1 MLSTAFVDGVFDG
14 ELSLKMDEEILSL
27 EGEVESVRGELKAMG
42 ATFTMSEASLSFLGR
57 DYYNPIMD
65 IEATRTIDSYDVVT
79 SLTGT
84 VATPQIAFSST
95 SSTPLSQTDL
105 ISLILFGRVSSDLGD
120 NNPLLSSVMTSLSGS
135 MTQLLGA
142 SLVDRFSWDPA
153 SQQIEVGVS
162 LSEKL
167 YLSLTQVY
175 QGQSQDIQSQ
185 TVIGLEWF
193 IMKSM
198 YMEMLSNLKTGSI
211 SGYVFHKW
219 RY

>member
-1 MLSTAFVDGVFDG
+1 
-14 ELSLKMDEEILSL
+14 
-27 EGEVESVRGELKAMG
+27 MG